1 MLKTRWETIRDDVA
15 GMLADGV
22 PLEDITGKL
31 EKLKNEYQKPL
42 TNEEWLCGLSTEE
55 KARFFACEFT
65 IACDD
70 YAYFHNKETWN
81 EKYWLEWLKEKH
93 DDSVQG

>member
-42 TNEEWLCGLSTEE
+42 TNEEWIKSLDTEQLADVLADVSLWIHPFM
-55 KARFFACEFT
+55 KKKNRFELLKKQFR
-65 IACDD
+65 
-70 YAYFHNKETWN
+70 
-81 EKYWLEWLKEKH
+81 EWLKEEHH
-93 DDSVQG
+93 D